1 VKFLPANLHRTEG
14 YADALEQR
22 GVEVA
27 AWPWTPSVTDW
38 LAVHGH
44 EIDEILLSRP
54 SVAVDLLAP
63 LRQHCRAPVVFYGH
77 DLHFARML
85 LEPGAADSPAKRAEI
100 ARMETLERRIWRMV
114 DMALYPSEEEVA
126 KIRALEP
133 QVRVRSVP
141 PYVVRTRPVREVA
154 PPASGGIVFIGGFL
168 HTPNVD
174 AAIWLAG
181 EILPAIRRSG
191 LDVPLTIMGSH
202 PPSEVLALAGRGIEV
217 RGFVPDEE
225 LAAAYARARLAICP
239 LRYGA
244 GVKLKVVEAMAQGVP
259 VVTTEIGAQGLPH
272 LATVCDIAGTT
283 ETLADAAVR
292 LLSDDTLWLERS
304 ATQTRYVAQRF
315 SPEAIG
321 RSLTAAFAEAGLKSG
336 R

>member
-1 VKFLPANLHRTEG
+1 
-14 YADALEQR
+14 
-22 GVEVA
+22 
-27 AWPWTPSVTDW
+27 
-38 LAVHGH
+38 
-44 EIDEILLSRP
+44 
-54 SVAVDLLAP
+54 
-63 LRQHCRAPVVFYGH
+63 
-77 DLHFARML
+77 
-85 LEPGAADSPAKRAEI
+85 
-100 ARMETLERRIWRMV
+100 
-114 DMALYPSEEEVA
+114 
-126 KIRALEP
+126 
-133 QVRVRSVP
+133 
-141 PYVVRTRPVREVA
+141 
-154 PPASGGIVFIGGFL
+154 
-168 HTPNVD
+168 
-174 AAIWLAG
+174 
-181 EILPAIRRSG
+181 
-191 LDVPLTIMGSH
+191 
-202 PPSEVLALAGRGIEV
+202 V